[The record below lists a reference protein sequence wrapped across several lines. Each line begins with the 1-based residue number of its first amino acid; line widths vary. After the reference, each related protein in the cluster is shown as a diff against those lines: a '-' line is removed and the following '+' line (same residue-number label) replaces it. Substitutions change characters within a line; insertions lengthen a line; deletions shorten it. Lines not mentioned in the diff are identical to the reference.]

1 MTLAASPAMAPLVA
15 TTVPEGVRDR
25 LMGLVTDRGAARRLG
40 SIYLASGA
48 EPARLQALLEALAAV
63 PGPEPIRALLDARRR
78 ESFVAGDVAIV
89 DGWVLARTEAEIFAL
104 IALG

>member
-1 MTLAASPAMAPLVA
+1 MARSAAAAAPYGLSDLLTGLVA
-15 TTVPEGVRDR
+15 
-25 LMGLVTDRGAARRLG
+25 DRGAACRFG
-40 SIYLASGA
+40 HAYLASGA
-48 EPARLQALLEALAAV
+48 DPTRLQALLEALAGAAAR
-63 PGPEPIRALLDARRR
+63 GPEAVRVLLDARRR